1 MVNRAVTFAIA
12 DELIFQGKNEKY
24 VLTDKNWELVSEIDK
39 NSEDKKKKKI
49 FVRYVIKKLTIPSYI

>member
-39 NSEDKKKKKI
+39 NSEDVRFQKI